1 MNIDIKLLESD
12 SQIRQSILS
21 SLKPEV
27 DALVSKSIPK
37 INPMIKDLFKEALM
51 NEPEYTSLKSG
62 RLKYEFGLPQEVDI
76 DDVVSIMSNSVNINL
91 SQSKI
96 SSSGINVGIKI
107 EVFEKSGEPAIN
119 SPNAFVSDTKGG
131 YSLPWLEWL
140 LLKGTVPIVKNYSV
154 VLGPNKFSRTGMA
167 LMVESNKNWRVPS
180 EFAGSSSN
188 NWASRALD
196 KIEDKIQT
204 QIIAIF
210 QG

>member
-1 MNIDIKLLESD
+1 MNINIKLLESD

-21 SLKPEV
+21 GLKPEV

-37 INPMIKDLFKEALM
+37 IIPMIKDLFKEALM
-51 NEPEYTSLKSG
+51 NEPEYSSLKSG
-62 RLKYEFGLPQEVDI
+62 RLKYEFGLPQEVDV
-76 DDVVSIMSNSVNINL
+76 DDVVSIMSNTVNINL
-91 SQSKI
+91 FQSKI
-96 SSSGINVGIKI
+96 SNSGINIGIKI
-107 EVFEKSGEPAIN
+107 EVFEKSGEPAID
-119 SPNAFVSDTKGG
+119 SPNAFVTDTKGG

-140 LLKGTVPIVKNYSV
+140 LLKGTAPLVKNYSV
-154 VLGPNKFSRTGMA
+154 ILGPNKFSRTGMA

-180 EFAGSSSN
+180 EFAGSQSN

-204 QIIAIF
+204 QIISIF

>member
-76 DDVVSIMSNSVNINL
+76 DDVVLIMSNSVNINL

-154 VLGPNKFSRTGMA
+154 ILGPNKFSRTGMA

>member
-1 MNIDIKLLESD
+1 MNISIKLLESD

-27 DALVSKSIPK
+27 DILVSKSVPK
-37 INPMIKDLFKEALM
+37 ISSVIKDLFKEALV
-51 NEPEYTSLKSG
+51 NEPEYVSLKSG
-62 RLKYEFGLPQEVDI
+62 RLKYEFGLPQEVDV
-76 DDVVSIMSNSVNINL
+76 DDVVSIISNSVNVNL
-91 SQSKI
+91 VQSKI
-96 SSSGINVGIKI
+96 SSGSINIGIKI
-107 EVFEKSGEPAIN
+107 EVFERTGEPAIN
-119 SPNAFVSDTKGG
+119 SPNAFVTDTKGG

-140 LLKGTVPIVKNYSV
+140 LLKGTAPIVNNYSV

-167 LMVESNKNWRVPS
+167 LMVQSNKNWKVPS

>member
-1 MNIDIKLLESD
+1 MNISIKLLESD

-27 DALVSKSIPK
+27 DILVSKSVPK
-37 INPMIKDLFKEALM
+37 ISSVIKDLFKEALV
-51 NEPEYTSLKSG
+51 NEPEYVSLKSG
-62 RLKYEFGLPQEVDI
+62 RLKYEFGLPQEVDV
-76 DDVVSIMSNSVNINL
+76 DDVVSIISNSVNVNL
-91 SQSKI
+91 VQSKI
-96 SSSGINVGIKI
+96 SSGSINIGIKI
-107 EVFEKSGEPAIN
+107 EFFERTGEPAIN
-119 SPNAFVSDTKGG
+119 SPNAFVTDTEGG

-140 LLKGTVPIVKNYSV
+140 LLKGTAPIVNNYSV

-167 LMVESNKNWRVPS
+167 LMVQSNKNWKVPS

>member
-1 MNIDIKLLESD
+1 MNIDIKLLDSD

-27 DALVSKSIPK
+27 DALVSKCIPK
-37 INPMIKDLFKEALM
+37 ISPMIRDLFKEALM
-51 NEPEYTSLKSG
+51 SEPEYTSLKSG
-62 RLKYEFGLPQEVDI
+62 RLKYEFGLPQEVDV

-91 SQSKI
+91 LQSKI
-96 SSSGINVGIKI
+96 SNSGINIGIKI

-119 SPNAFVSDTKGG
+119 SPNAFVTDTKGG

-140 LLKGTVPIVKNYSV
+140 LLKGTAPIVKNYSV

-180 EFAGSSSN
+180 EFAGSQSN

-204 QIIAIF
+204 QIISIF

>member
-37 INPMIKDLFKEALM
+37 ISPMIKDLFKEALM

-96 SSSGINVGIKI
+96 SSSGINVGINI

-119 SPNAFVSDTKGG
+119 SPNAFVTDTKGG

-154 VLGPNKFSRTGMA
+154 IMGPNKFSRSGMA

-180 EFAGSSSN
+180 EFAGSPSN

>member
-1 MNIDIKLLESD
+1 MNISIKLLESD

-21 SLKPEV
+21 GLKPEI
-27 DALVSKSIPK
+27 DALVSKSVPK
-37 INPMIKDLFKEALM
+37 ISLMIKDLFKEALT
-51 NEPEYTSLKSG
+51 NEPEYSSLKSG
-62 RLKYEFGLPQEVDI
+62 RLKYELGLPQEVDV
-76 DDVVSIMSNSVNINL
+76 DDVVSIMSNNVNVNL
-91 SQSKI
+91 LQSKI
-96 SSSGINVGIKI
+96 SSSGINVGLKI
-107 EVFEKSGEPAIN
+107 EVFERSGEPAI
-119 SPNAFVSDTKGG
+119 SSQNAFVIDTKGG

-140 LLKGTVPIVKNYSV
+140 LLKGTAPIVKNYSV

-167 LMVESNKNWRVPS
+167 LMVQSNKNWKVPS
-180 EFAGSSSN
+180 EFAGSASN

>member
-1 MNIDIKLLESD
+1 MNIDIKLVESD

-51 NEPEYTSLKSG
+51 NEPEYVSLKSG
-62 RLKYEFGLPQEVDI
+62 RLKYEFGLPQEVDV
-76 DDVVSIMSNSVNINL
+76 DDIVSIISNSVNVNL
-91 SQSKI
+91 FQSKI
-96 SSSGINVGIKI
+96 SSGGINIGIKI
-107 EVFEKSGEPAIN
+107 EVFERTGEPAIN
-119 SPNAFVSDTKGG
+119 SPNAFVTDTKDG

-140 LLKGTVPIVKNYSV
+140 LLKGTAPIVNNYSV

-167 LMVESNKNWRVPS
+167 LMVQSNKNWKVPS
-180 EFAGSSSN
+180 EFAGSPSN

-196 KIEDKIQT
+196 KIENKIQT

>member
-37 INPMIKDLFKEALM
+37 ISPMIKDLFKEALM

-119 SPNAFVSDTKGG
+119 SPNAFVTDTKGG

-154 VLGPNKFSRTGMA
+154 IMGPNKFSRSGMA

-180 EFAGSSSN
+180 EFAGSPSN

>member
-1 MNIDIKLLESD
+1 M
-12 SQIRQSILS
+12 IR
-21 SLKPEV
+21 
-27 DALVSKSIPK
+27 
-37 INPMIKDLFKEALM
+37 DLFKEALM
-51 NEPEYTSLKSG
+51 SEPEYTSLKSG
-62 RLKYEFGLPQEVDI
+62 RLKYEFGLPQEVDV

-91 SQSKI
+91 LQSKI
-96 SSSGINVGIKI
+96 SNSGINIGIKI

-119 SPNAFVSDTKGG
+119 SPNAFVTDTKGG

-140 LLKGTVPIVKNYSV
+140 LLKGTAPIVKNYSV

-180 EFAGSSSN
+180 EFAGSQSN

-204 QIIAIF
+204 QIISIF

>member
-76 DDVVSIMSNSVNINL
+76 DDVVLIMSNSVNINL

>member
-37 INPMIKDLFKEALM
+37 ISPMIKDLFKEALM

-119 SPNAFVSDTKGG
+119 SPNAFVTDNHYAIQKLYLPSSFAVSYQHGTG
-131 YSLPWLEWL
+131 Y
-140 LLKGTVPIVKNYSV
+140 
-154 VLGPNKFSRTGMA
+154 
-167 LMVESNKNWRVPS
+167 
-180 EFAGSSSN
+180 
-188 NWASRALD
+188 
-196 KIEDKIQT
+196 
-204 QIIAIF
+204 
-210 QG
+210 

>member
-1 MNIDIKLLESD
+1 M
-12 SQIRQSILS
+12 
-21 SLKPEV
+21 
-27 DALVSKSIPK
+27 
-37 INPMIKDLFKEALM
+37 
-51 NEPEYTSLKSG
+51 PEYVSLKSG
-62 RLKYEFGLPQEVDI
+62 RLKYEFGLPQEVDV
-76 DDVVSIMSNSVNINL
+76 DDVVSIISNSVNVNL
-91 SQSKI
+91 VQSKI
-96 SSSGINVGIKI
+96 SSGSINIGIKI
-107 EVFEKSGEPAIN
+107 EVFERTGEPAIN
-119 SPNAFVSDTKGG
+119 SPNAFVTDTKGG

-140 LLKGTVPIVKNYSV
+140 LLKGTAPIVNNYSV

-167 LMVESNKNWRVPS
+167 LMVQSNKNWKVPS

>member
-1 MNIDIKLLESD
+1 MNISIKLLESD

-27 DALVSKSIPK
+27 DILVSKSVPK
-37 INPMIKDLFKEALM
+37 ISSVIKDLFKEALV
-51 NEPEYTSLKSG
+51 NEPEYVSLKSG
-62 RLKYEFGLPQEVDI
+62 RLKYEFGLPQEVDV
-76 DDVVSIMSNSVNINL
+76 DDVVSIISNSVNVNL
-91 SQSKI
+91 VQSKI
-96 SSSGINVGIKI
+96 SSGSINIGIKI
-107 EVFEKSGEPAIN
+107 EVFERTGEPAIN
-119 SPNAFVSDTKGG
+119 SPNAFVTDTEGG

-140 LLKGTVPIVKNYSV
+140 LLKGTAPIVNNYSV

-167 LMVESNKNWRVPS
+167 LMVQSNKNWKVPS